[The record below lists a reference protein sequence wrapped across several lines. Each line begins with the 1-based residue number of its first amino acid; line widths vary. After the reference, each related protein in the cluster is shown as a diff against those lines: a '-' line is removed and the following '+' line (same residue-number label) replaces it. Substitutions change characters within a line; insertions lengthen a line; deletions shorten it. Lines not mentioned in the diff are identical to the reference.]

1 MDFNKVKLVV
11 SDMDGTLLN
20 SKHQLSADFYQIFE
34 KLKAK
39 GIHFVAASGRQYYN
53 LLEVFPDLHDDMYFI
68 GDNGSYMVHKGQ
80 DLHVQAMAPE
90 VVFEQIEIA
99 RKIKDSYPILCG
111 KNYAYVDEEA
121 PDFIKQMTQYYSRRK
136 IVKNLLDVKDDDFLK
151 IAICDFVGS
160 EKNSY
165 PHFKHLE
172 GTLQVKVSGD
182 RWLDLSHKEANKGVA
197 LGKLQKLLN
206 IGYDETMVFGDFM
219 NDIEMMALGKY
230 SYAMENAHE
239 EIKKIANYTTA
250 SNEEDGVGQI
260 LRQLV

>member
-1 MDFNKVKLVV
+1 MDLSKVKLVV

-20 SKHQLSADFYQIFE
+20 SQHQLGSDFYEIFD

-39 GIHFVAASGRQYYN
+39 GIYFVAASGRQYYN
-53 LLEVFPDLHDDMYFI
+53 LLEVFTGLTDDIYFI
-68 GDNGSYMVHKGQ
+68 GDNGSYMVYKGE
-80 DLHVQAMAPE
+80 DLHVQSMAPD
-90 VVFEQIEIA
+90 VAFEQIKVA
-99 RKIKDSYPILCG
+99 RKIKDTYPILCG
-111 KNYAYVDEEA
+111 RNYAYIDKEA
-121 PDFIKQMTQYYSRRK
+121 PEFIKQMTKYYSRSK
-136 IVKNLLDVKDDDFLK
+136 IVNNLLEVKDDDFLK

-172 GTLQVKVSGD
+172 GTLQVKVSGA

-197 LGKLQKLLN
+197 LSKLQKILN

-219 NDIEMMALGKY
+219 NDLEMMRLGKF
-230 SYAMENAHE
+230 SFAMENAHD